1 MRPTQCEEKC
11 APEKQKRRQRLRKM
25 RFGVKIILYLRAD
38 KKQRFMHS
46 LKRRNWYVLKGQ
58 PITDFDKKVLSF
70 QNRGALV
77 PPRHLV
83 LNDEQIAGI
92 RRSGEVNTGVLDLVE
107 NKIRAGMTTAEIDKL
122 VYDYTTEH
130 GAIPAPLNYEGFPKS
145 VCTSINEVVCH
156 GIPSEDEVLE
166 EGDIINVDVST
177 IKDGFFSDA
186 SRMFIIGR
194 TTPEKERLVRVTK
207 ECLDIGA
214 SAVKPWG
221 FVGDIGK
228 AIEKHAKR
236 NGYSVVRELCGH
248 GVGLE
253 FHEDPEVEHYNTH
266 KNGMLLV
273 PGMVFTIEP
282 MINMGKRDVFIDEA
296 DGWTVVTEDELPSAQ
311 WEHTFLLTEN
321 GMEILTY

>member
-1 MRPTQCEEKC
+1 M
-11 APEKQKRRQRLRKM
+11 
-25 RFGVKIILYLRAD
+25 
-38 KKQRFMHS
+38 
-46 LKRRNWYVLKGQ
+46 
-58 PITDFDKKVLSF
+58 TDLDKKVLSF

-92 RRSGEVNTGVLDLVE
+92 RCSGKVNTGVLDLVE
-107 NKIRAGMTTAEIDKL
+107 SKIRAGMTTAEIDKL

-207 ECLDIGA
+207 ECLEIGA
-214 SAVKPWG
+214 AAVKPWG